1 MCMHLHHALHF
12 RGLGTLRF
20 GSYISHDCIAVALGN
35 HGDYEH
41 ALSACSLCNMLKRI
55 L

>member
-1 MCMHLHHALHF
+1 MHLHHALHF

-20 GSYISHDCIAVALGN
+20 VSDISHDCIAVTLGN
-35 HGDYEH
+35 HGDHEH
-41 ALSACSLCNMLKRI
+41 AMSACSLCNVPNRI